1 MSESVIKCVI
11 ENSILDNFSNI
22 ATIIISAVNL
32 FFVIKFYMNDKVDH
46 KLEKIQNHKY
56 EWYKMIDVQKRV
68 KNLNQ
73 LSEKIREYYLN
84 LLQSNEDSTE
94 KRTVMMG
101 YYIKEIDNI
110 FLLEKS
116 NFSYLLKSID
126 KNYNAELSVL
136 YNEYQE
142 EYMNIL
148 IIAKAKEEID
158 ISNLYNIESKISD
171 KYYNICLELIK

>member
-94 KRTVMMG
+94 KRTV
-101 YYIKEIDNI
+101 

-171 KYYNICLELIK
+171 KYYNIGLELIK